1 MQRGSASPPVGLLQS
16 LPGPGDNHHDD
27 NDHDYDN
34 GDHDFDDDDV
44 DVSFQGPG
52 DRYQR
57 TPTVTIALNSDY
69 YHQHGPY
76 CHHCHHHLLHDHDN
90 NHHCHDPQTTPA
102 PTIAPEAGVRGDEAV
117 AGPR

>member
-16 LPGPGDNHHDD
+16 LPGPGDNHH
-27 NDHDYDN
+27 HDYDN

-44 DVSFQGPG
+44 DVSLPGPG

-69 YHQHGPY
+69 HHRHGPY
-76 CHHCHHHLLHDHDN
+76 CLRHHCHHYLLHDHDN